1 MTQVPALREAL
12 QVAAERR
19 YGRRRRAWRPI
30 LALAVAAGAAWL
42 LMTVERS
49 PAPPAGEETATP
61 VATATVHTVKV
72 EPQPIP
78 ATLAKAEIV
87 KARLV
92 EDGSALFQREG
103 GASGRLDRAWATPWL
118 QGPRAHVFLLRKG
131 SDWCLSVP
139 DPATGQPGD
148 RGVGCSPDSEFKRYG
163 ISNTIGASY
172 VAVVAPG
179 APAPTY
185 RLPDGRH
192 KTLQPAEG
200 GLVAIY
206 NLAPG
211 SAISLHDRSG
221 TRRTDRFPEPVAR
234 NLHHCSDGTMRLIP
248 ASRSIDPCVP
258 VG

>member
-1 MTQVPALREAL
+1 MSQVPALREAL

-19 YGRRRRAWRPI
+19 YGRRRRAWRPV
-30 LALAVAAGAAWL
+30 LAVLAVAAAAWL
-42 LMTVERS
+42 LVTVERS
-49 PAPPAGEETATP
+49 PTPPAAEETATP

-78 ATLAKAEIV
+78 ATLAKPEIV
-87 KARLV
+87 KARPV
-92 EDGSALFQREG
+92 EDGVALFQREG
-103 GASGRLDRAWATPWL
+103 GASGRLERAWSTPWL

-139 DPATGQPGD
+139 DPATNQPGD
-148 RGVGCSPDSEFKRYG
+148 RGVGCSPDSEFKRFG
-163 ISNTIGASY
+163 ISNTIGATY

-192 KTLQPAEG
+192 KTLEPAEG
-200 GLVAIY
+200 GLVAIS
-206 NLAPG
+206 NVEPG
-211 SAISLHDRSG
+211 SAISLHDRSAK
-221 TRRTDRFPEPVAR
+221 RRTDSFPAPVAR

-248 ASRSIDPCVP
+248 ASVAVDPCVP